1 MTYEKAKRVQWHLG
15 IAFCRTLRNI
25 RVHIKLISF
34 EDMQMLLSFFNCSIE
49 ALPKRFYTAVA
60 KGCSAI

>member
-15 IAFCRTLRNI
+15 IAFCKTLLNI

-49 ALPKRFYTAVA
+49 ALPKRFYTAVS
-60 KGCSAI
+60 KGWSAF